1 MSGLERKDKR
11 AGRQD
16 SRYAV
21 CTPYSASASSCI
33 SYPTSPSTHICL
45 PRPTSP
51 NSSAYGAVVYPAS
64 SLPPLSPFPVPAR
77 SRGPHPYLS
86 PPTLRPFPT
95 RDPSWS
101 DPGAWAHSVS
111 YAQQGPRASSSIS
124 HKPQISPSRSDIHP
138 VNCYL
143 TSQLLS
149 QSGPALEVTKT
160 QFLQALMG

>member
-1 MSGLERKDKR
+1 MRLFCFGPNSVSGLEGKDKR

-16 SRYAV
+16 TEGT

-33 SYPTSPSTHICL
+33 SFPTSPSTHICL

-64 SLPPLSPFPVPAR
+64 SLSPLSPFPVPAR

-95 RDPSWS
+95 RDPSWP

-124 HKPQISPSRSDIHP
+124 RPTQTPIIPSRSDIHP
-138 VNCYL
+138 V
-143 TSQLLS
+143 T
-149 QSGPALEVTKT
+149 QSTAI
-160 QFLQALMG
+160 